1 MGLNDV
7 EGACVGSPGN
17 QGGDENRRTVC
28 YHSGDKIK
36 LYPIPKWAI
45 EMVEEGSERVMMV
58 FLSIVAV
65 FVILILFLWR

>member
-1 MGLNDV
+1 M
-7 EGACVGSPGN
+7 
-17 QGGDENRRTVC
+17 
-28 YHSGDKIK
+28 K

-45 EMVEEGSERVMMV
+45 EMVEGSERVMMV

>member
-1 MGLNDV
+1 M
-7 EGACVGSPGN
+7 
-17 QGGDENRRTVC
+17 
-28 YHSGDKIK
+28 K

>member
-1 MGLNDV
+1 M
-7 EGACVGSPGN
+7 
-17 QGGDENRRTVC
+17 
-28 YHSGDKIK
+28 K

-45 EMVEEGSERVMMV
+45 KMVEEGAERVMMV

>member
-7 EGACVGSPGN
+7 EGACAGAPGD

-28 YHSGDKIK
+28 YHSWDKMK

-45 EMVEEGSERVMMV
+45 EMVEGSERVMMI
-58 FLSIVAV
+58 FLSVIAIL
-65 FVILILFLWR
+65 VILILLWR